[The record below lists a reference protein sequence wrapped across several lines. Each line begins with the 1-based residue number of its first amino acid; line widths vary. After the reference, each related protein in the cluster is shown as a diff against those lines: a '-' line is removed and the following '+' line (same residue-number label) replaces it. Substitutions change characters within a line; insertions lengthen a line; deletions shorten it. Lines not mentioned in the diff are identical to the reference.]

1 MNQEVTSI
9 DAIYYNQKT
18 LLETQEKQ
26 QRWNQSSENRE
37 DLIQRELAPLQKD
50 IEAKKALFQSI
61 QSQSATA
68 HHDLEVYET
77 LLTEKRAKKEEMR
90 IRQEGLHSQLQQV
103 HNSLESI
110 ISERKQLW
118 RDNEALNTEI
128 EKMTATCEKENSN
141 LNRIV

>member
-110 ISERKQLW
+110 ISLQ
-118 RDNEALNTEI
+118 I
-128 EKMTATCEKENSN
+128 F
-141 LNRIV
+141 